1 MLTLRQT
8 EVIRAIM
15 ITGTVGDAARLPA
28 FFASR
33 ALHYAVTIRAR
44 FGSTVCALVA
54 LGPRGA
60 ICRSVARSDGGGGAS
75 SIWPKKIT
83 SCYVPRTFWLLTSS
97 RKVLQGRHGSL
108 NAGAQKPDPTG
119 HYNSKEG
126 TSMLRSRLIA
136 PVIVA
141 GLSLASPALAQ
152 STVYIPAI
160 LELSGAGAVSGTN
173 FRDGMLLAIDEINA
187 KGGILGKKIETPM
200 LDTQSDAGTS
210 RAQVQKV
217 LDNKPYVI
225 LGPVFSGSVLV
236 DMLLTQQA
244 EIPEIVGGEAA
255 AITQKGNPYVFRTS
269 FGQQFSMPKI
279 ANYMRDGIK
288 AKTVAVLWV
297 NNDFGKGGRDNFIK
311 EMNSRNIK
319 VAADISTESGQADF
333 SADVVKLKAANADA
347 IFVYL
352 NEEESARF
360 LREAKKQGID
370 KPLVGETT
378 LLGQKVIDLAAGAAN
393 GVRGHVGLTIDAPIP
408 AVQEFAAKFKKRFNY
423 ACDHNGIKGYTAVYF
438 IKHVTEKIGKFD
450 SKAFAQAA
458 HGLTIT
464 PKDEPGILMEA
475 TWDKNGDIDRISF
488 LGEVVDGKQKIVETL
503 PKLGQ

>member
-1 MLTLRQT
+1 MFR
-8 EVIRAIM
+8 
-15 ITGTVGDAARLPA
+15 PA
-28 FFASR
+28 FFA
-33 ALHYAVTIRAR
+33 A
-44 FGSTVCALVA
+44 
-54 LGPRGA
+54 A
-60 ICRSVARSDGGGGAS
+60 I
-75 SIWPKKIT
+75 
-83 SCYVPRTFWLLTSS
+83 
-97 RKVLQGRHGSL
+97 
-108 NAGAQKPDPTG
+108 
-119 HYNSKEG
+119 
-126 TSMLRSRLIA
+126 
-136 PVIVA
+136 A
-141 GLSLASPALAQ
+141 GLGLSGPAHAQ

-173 FRDGMLLAIDEINA
+173 FRDGMLMAIDEINA

-297 NNDFGKGGRDNFIK
+297 NNDFGKGGRDTFVK
-311 EMNSRNIK
+311 EMNSRDIK
-319 VAADISTESGQADF
+319 VVADISTESGQADF
-333 SADVVKLKAANADA
+333 SADVVKLKGANADA

-360 LREAKKQGID
+360 LREARKQGIN
-370 KPLVGETT
+370 KPLIGETT
-378 LLGQKVIDLAAGAAN
+378 LLGQKVIDLAAGTAN

-408 AVQEFAAKFKKRFNY
+408 AVQEFAKKFQARFNY
-423 ACDHNGIKGYTAVYF
+423 LCDHNGIKGYTAVYF
-438 IKHVTEKIGKFD
+438 IKYVTEKMGKFD
-450 SKAFAQAA
+450 SKLFAQTA

-464 PKDEPGILMEA
+464 TQQEPNILMDA
-475 TWDKNGDIDRISF
+475 TWDKNGDIDRQSF
-488 LGEVVDGKQKIVETL
+488 LGEVVDGKQKIVAVL
-503 PKLGQ
+503 PKLGS